1 MEDYYKI
8 LGVDKDASDSQIKKA
23 YREIAKK
30 WHPDVNSSPE
40 ATQVFQKINNAYSV
54 LGSPERK
61 VLYDAG
67 NYSEAIDPSTYAT
80 EAELYPV
87 NCDGCGAISA
97 QPRFIQYSRVFSLLF
112 FSHKT
117 KPCGTFC
124 VNCASKRIF
133 FSSFITGIFGWLGLW
148 GFFWSIEAF
157 FINIFGGIKNPALN
171 AFILGKQAYY
181 FHRKGNANIATSLA
195 RDSLSY
201 FKKVGPSDE
210 NFELAKSGADVAK
223 MIIEDLGSYNQRL
236 KSHWGGWSKPA
247 KAGFFSFLF
256 AAGCWASLIGYNDAS
271 KRAKK
276 SQYRKNPATD
286 VKLSPKPNIGKGA
299 IFVGRDGVKFR
310 VTDQVAKTL
319 LPVYK
324 SLGSQ
329 ENKIKRLKGDLKFG
343 EEMLETQRKFLFT
356 DEEVA
361 NFNEKVDKWNLDNY
375 NLNLELELYNTRL
388 EKYHKNLE
396 DFGSIEY

>member
-1 MEDYYKI
+1 MNN
-8 LGVDKDASDSQIKKA
+8 LSKD
-23 YREIAKK
+23 
-30 WHPDVNSSPE
+30 
-40 ATQVFQKINNAYSV
+40 
-54 LGSPERK
+54 
-61 VLYDAG
+61 
-67 NYSEAIDPSTYAT
+67 
-80 EAELYPV
+80 
-87 NCDGCGAISA
+87 
-97 QPRFIQYSRVFSLLF
+97 
-112 FSHKT
+112 
-117 KPCGTFC
+117 
-124 VNCASKRIF
+124 
-133 FSSFITGIFGWLGLW
+133 
-148 GFFWSIEAF
+148 
-157 FINIFGGIKNPALN
+157 
-171 AFILGKQAYY
+171 
-181 FHRKGNANIATSLA
+181 
-195 RDSLSY
+195 
-201 FKKVGPSDE
+201 
-210 NFELAKSGADVAK
+210 
-223 MIIEDLGSYNQRL
+223 
-236 KSHWGGWSKPA
+236 
-247 KAGFFSFLF
+247 
-256 AAGCWASLIGYNDAS
+256 
-271 KRAKK
+271 KK

>member
-201 FKKVGPSDE
+201 FKKVGPLDE

-223 MIIEDLGSYNQRL
+223 MIINDLGLYKQRL

-256 AAGCWASLIGYNDAS
+256 AAGCWASLIGYSDES
-271 KRAKK
+271 KKAKK
-276 SQYRKNPATD
+276 SQYRKNPATV
-286 VKLSPKPNIGKGA
+286 VKLSPKPNIGKGDILVNFKNGKLVTVTA
-299 IFVGRDGVKFR
+299 WYENGQKKGETNLKDGKS
-310 VTDQVAKTL
+310 VTITIWKPNGEKCPITNMVDGNGVVVNYYKDGAEKTRSR
-319 LPVYK
+319 YK
-324 SLGSQ
+324 
-329 ENKIKRLKGDLKFG
+329 DG
-343 EEMLETQRKFLFT
+343 EI
-356 DEEVA
+356 V
-361 NFNEKVDKWNLDNY
+361 
-375 NLNLELELYNTRL
+375 
-388 EKYHKNLE
+388 E
-396 DFGSIEY
+396 D

>member
-1 MEDYYKI
+1 VEDYYKI

-61 VLYDAG
+61 TLYDAG

-80 EAELYPV
+80 ETELYPV
-87 NCDGCGAISA
+87 HCDGCGAISA
-97 QPRFIQYSRVFSLLF
+97 QPRFIQCSRVFSLLF

-157 FINIFGGIKNPALN
+157 FINIFGGIKNPAQN

-201 FKKVGPSDE
+201 FKKVGPLDE

-223 MIIEDLGSYNQRL
+223 MIINDLGSYNQRL

-256 AAGCWASLIGYNDAS
+256 AAGCWASLIGYYDSS
-271 KRAKK
+271 KKGKK
-276 SQYRKNPATD
+276 SQYRKNPAKV
-286 VKLSPKPNIGKGA
+286 VKLSPKPNI
-299 IFVGRDGVKFR
+299 
-310 VTDQVAKTL
+310 
-319 LPVYK
+319 
-324 SLGSQ
+324 
-329 ENKIKRLKGDLKFG
+329 EKGDILVNFKNGKLVTVTAWYENGQKKGETNLKDGNSETITIWKPNG
-343 EEMLETQRKFLFT
+343 EKCPITNMVDGNGVVVNYYKDGT
-356 DEEVA
+356 
-361 NFNEKVDKWNLDNY
+361 EK
-375 NLNLELELYNTRL
+375 TRSRYKDG
-388 EKYHKNLE
+388 EIVE
-396 DFGSIEY
+396 D